1 MIFLFQY
8 KQQLPFFPCS
18 WVANKTVTYMPF
30 RRRFSGDEAFLTD
43 PNAYNDRLN
52 MTRAAAT
59 EVTGVE
65 VDGNGKVSRL

>member
-1 MIFLFQY
+1 
-8 KQQLPFFPCS
+8 
-18 WVANKTVTYMPF
+18 MPF

-52 MTRAAAT
+52 MTGAAAT

-65 VDGNGKVSRL
+65 IDGNGKVSRL